1 VSAAVVELP
10 AGEREVAADEAR
22 VVLGATADEAQR
34 ERLRALVRALEDGVI
49 LPEHARLL
57 EQIVSL
63 GLQTGRI
70 RAHYG
75 PGGEQAALR
84 LHRRLPGGIEGQR
97 AAREVSE
104 ALAALHGRPLESI
117 TIAEVGPGAF
127 SLAVSAG
134 GAQLLVRLDRQGARL
149 HSLEV

>member
-1 VSAAVVELP
+1 MSTAALELP
-10 AGEREVAADEAR
+10 AGECEVAADEVK
-22 VVLGATADEAQR
+22 VVLAAATDESQR
-34 ERLRALVRALEDGVI
+34 EQLRGLIRVLEDGVVP
-49 LPEHARLL
+49 PEHAPLL

-84 LHRRLPGGIEGQR
+84 LHRRLPAGIEGQR
-97 AAREVSE
+97 AAREVS
-104 ALAALHGRPLESI
+104 AALETLRGRPLESM
-117 TIAEVGPGAF
+117 TIAEVGPAAF
-127 SLAVSAG
+127 TVAVSAG
-134 GAQLLVRLDRQGARL
+134 GAQLSVRLDRQGARL

>member
-22 VVLGATADEAQR
+22 VVLGAAADEAQR

-75 PGGEQAALR
+75 PGE
-84 LHRRLPGGIEGQR
+84 IEGQR

-117 TIAEVGPGAF
+117 TIAVVGPGAF